1 VELHGGTVAAENN
14 PEGGAT
20 FRVRLPTK
28 ASARETRPAVMQG
41 ASTRSSEESAR
52 LDGASVLIVDDDLEA
67 RELFASI
74 LESAGAEVRAAA
86 SADEAMFLVHS
97 WAPMV
102 LLSDIAMPH
111 EDGYSLIRRVTTSL
125 HGHRPVAIAVTAHAR
140 AEDRQRAI
148 DAGFQWHIR
157 KPVDPVELV
166 GVIAALL
173 TTAPVAKGSRL

>member
-1 VELHGGTVAAENN
+1 
-14 PEGGAT
+14 
-20 FRVRLPTK
+20 
-28 ASARETRPAVMQG
+28 
-41 ASTRSSEESAR
+41 
-52 LDGASVLIVDDDLEA
+52 VDDDLEA

-111 EDGYSLIRRVTTSL
+111 EDGYSLMRRVTTSVR
-125 HGHRPVAIAVTAHAR
+125 GRPPVSIAVTAHAR
-140 AEDRQRAI
+140 AEDRQRAL

-166 GVIAALL
+166 AVIATLL
-173 TTAPVAKGSRL
+173 TTAPVADDSRL